1 MAIAPQVSH
10 MPFITLAVN
19 ENERKEL
26 QFLREEVRKLK
37 SMVGVSSHSY
47 MTIKRMM
54 TMLARER
61 KIPTKIQRRKKR
73 SLLS

>member
-1 MAIAPQVSH
+1 
-10 MPFITLAVN
+10 MPFITLVVN

-47 MTIKRMM
+47 LTIIRMM
-54 TMLARER
+54 TMLARAR
-61 KIPTKIQRRKKR
+61 KIPTKIQRRRKR
-73 SLLS
+73 SLRSLHHLRSS